1 MFIRKFDPTSESIN
15 SRKMS
20 TFKEKL
26 NAQLEREAT
35 IVRVHRNFMKENR
48 WRLKIV
54 TRLQEWNV
62 RIIGLWA
69 EFRTAHD
76 ELATFEN
83 ILTKLGKPIVTNV
96 NSIEMSSPKPIGD
109 SVVDEEESENKGEST
124 AQDSTEAVVND
135 DLKTP
140 RCGVDEPFPNY
151 IMRYPDLRTTAEE
164 TLGRFQNKMRRFA
177 NELDNVEKYLADGL
191 LLKAQLIM
199 KDIEKRRVDLDENID
214 GITFMLGD

>member
-1 MFIRKFDPTSESIN
+1 
-15 SRKMS
+15 MS

-35 IVRVHRNFMKENR
+35 IVRVLRNFMKENR

-62 RIIGLWA
+62 RINGLWA

-83 ILTKLGKPIVTNV
+83 ILTKLGKQIVTNV

-124 AQDSTEAVVND
+124 AQDGTEAVVND

-164 TLGRFQNKMRRFA
+164 TLGRFQNKMRR
-177 NELDNVEKYLADGL
+177 LMRLKYLADGL